1 MMTNEHTIK
10 HGYHKRWDKPEDI
23 KRHKKKAADKQY
35 TINQILKIAA
45 ENGLS
50 YGVTVARL
58 RDGRL

>member
-1 MMTNEHTIK
+1 MSGHETK
-10 HGYHKRWDKPEDI
+10 HGYHKRWDKPDDI
-23 KRHKKKAADKQY
+23 RKHKKKAEAKQY

-45 ENGLS
+45 EHGLS